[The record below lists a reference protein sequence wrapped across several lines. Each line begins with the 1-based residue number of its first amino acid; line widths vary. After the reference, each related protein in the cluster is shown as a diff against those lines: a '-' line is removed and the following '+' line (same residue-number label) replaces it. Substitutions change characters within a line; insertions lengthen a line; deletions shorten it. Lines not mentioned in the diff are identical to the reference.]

1 MTPIIIYDESSP
13 AKLWTSVILLI
24 NCQTNVTISRQM
36 MMRPSPVVPP
46 GVCSSVF
53 WLIQVLR
60 PHSHHLT
67 STLET
72 SGGRHP
78 IASLSS
84 CHHLSYC
91 HHHVMW
97 CHLRITSSHRPSPYC
112 PKLHDAACEMWTI
125 HQNNNSVWR
134 LPSVAWRPLAIMM
147 SHAHCTILRSLTG
160 ALQFCTSIFTIFV
173 EGSSAASAFTIKDFT

>member
-1 MTPIIIYDESSP
+1 MQCYRWWCGLAQWS
-13 AKLWTSVILLI
+13 
-24 NCQTNVTISRQM
+24 
-36 MMRPSPVVPP
+36 P

-60 PHSHHLT
+60 PHQSPST

-72 SGGRHP
+72 SGGPHP
-78 IASLSS
+78 ITVILSS

-97 CHLRITSSHRPSPYC
+97 CHLRITSSHHLSPYC
-112 PKLHDAACEMWTI
+112 PKCHYSHDAACEMWTI

-147 SHAHCTILRSLTG
+147 SHAHCTILRSLV
-160 ALQFCTSIFTIFV
+160 LSNFVESIFTLFEEVTCSNPLLI
-173 EGSSAASAFTIKDFT
+173 ESPY